1 MVKLKEIPIIF
12 VYRIKSYIFNWYI
25 EYIILLRIVK
35 VIIVYVLKCE
45 GLPRVYRLSA
55 FGGTF
60 ELIELVESEDSS
72 ESERP
77 EGSSDIR
84 PEDSVPRELIRV

>member
-12 VYRIKSYIFNWYI
+12 VSRIKSYIFNWYI

-35 VIIVYVLKCE
+35 VIIVYALKCE

-60 ELIELVESEDSS
+60 ELIELVESV
-72 ESERP
+72 
-77 EGSSDIR
+77 IR
-84 PEDSVPRELIRV
+84 S